1 MCINNYNVVIALPY
15 YYLIA
20 GITQSIRSNF
30 QTIFKFS
37 GVSISP
43 LYSVEKLFW
52 VYKTTKSLFIT
63 ENWLLLVVFATLQSR
78 LQVRVVKNCF
88 VLPYSYTSNILLQYN
103 VYYNKNIHFIFCKL
117 NNINPRNLSQLLDSE
132 GFDMLSLL
140 NTKRDYG

>member
-1 MCINNYNVVIALPY
+1 MNNYNVVIALPY

-63 ENWLLLVVFATLQSR
+63 ENWLLLVVFATLQSG
-78 LQVRVVKNCF
+78 LQVRVVKNNF
-88 VLPYSYTSNILLQYN
+88 VLPYSYNSNLLLQYIMYITIRIYISFFVN
-103 VYYNKNIHFIFCKL
+103 
-117 NNINPRNLSQLLDSE
+117 
-132 GFDMLSLL
+132 
-140 NTKRDYG
+140 